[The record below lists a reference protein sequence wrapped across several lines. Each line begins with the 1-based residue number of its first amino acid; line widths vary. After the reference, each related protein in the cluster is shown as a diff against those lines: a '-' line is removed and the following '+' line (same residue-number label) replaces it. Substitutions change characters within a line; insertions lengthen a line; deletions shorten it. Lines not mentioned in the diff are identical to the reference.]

1 LIVTLLSAATDQ
13 SQEPDH
19 GLLRETWYHG
29 GLSKEGAKKLLEKTT
44 NGHFLVRES
53 ESMTDGVYTL
63 SLKHPGGVRH
73 FCIQRN
79 RFGLYEIPGNPGFQ
93 TILELIS
100 YFTQHSITV
109 ETNQRLRFPLP
120 RLSGK

>member
-1 LIVTLLSAATDQ
+1 MIVTLHSAATAK

-19 GLLRETWYHG
+19 ELLRETWYHG
-29 GLSKEGAKKLLEKTT
+29 GLSKEGAKMLLEKTT

-53 ESMTDGVYTL
+53 ESMTDGLYTL

-73 FCIQRN
+73 FRIQRN
-79 RFGLYEIPGNPGFQ
+79 RFGFYEIPGNPGFQ
-93 TILELIS
+93 TIPELIS
-100 YFTQHSITV
+100 YFTQHSITA
-109 ETNQRLRFPLP
+109 EMNQRLHFPLP